1 LKEEN
6 MNLDDIF
13 QIIVY
18 VPIFAVWT
26 ALSIFN
32 SNLAEDRPWT
42 RTCII
47 RHAVLAS
54 VIIVCGVVGIA
65 IGMYE
70 FIAYILLGILYLYLD
85 MTKIR
90 YIGNQPA

>member
-1 LKEEN
+1 
-6 MNLDDIF
+6 MNPDDVF

-32 SNLAEDRPWT
+32 ANLAEDRLWT
-42 RTCII
+42 RKCITQ
-47 RHAVLAS
+47 HAVLAS
-54 VIIVCGVVGIA
+54 VIIVCGCVGVAMGI
-65 IGMYE
+65 YE